1 MIVLKKFSCKN
12 QWKINQMYPVPLFVL
27 FIYFNIYLFIYLFSE
42 VYTAEFI
49 LTGVMR
55 QEKNFNQFQIEVQ

>member
-1 MIVLKKFSCKN
+1 MNNVGFFKFVSDLLPFVSVKSTETKFVTFFC
-12 QWKINQMYPVPLFVL
+12 LFA
-27 FIYFNIYLFIYLFSE
+27 E